1 MCPILPFRARSKPAS
16 ASCRWCVIA
25 VSECSPDER
34 RRQAKLAR
42 SAGASPA
49 QVGLSKPPDSECCVS
64 RRQRRPRSV
73 HSDCVGCVSEPRNGL
88 FAGVE
93 TVLMVEHNTSNAVMR
108 GIVRPAGVKEHI
120 TRGRIVLELGI
131 SRVRPSADEVGGP
144 HREGEE
150 P

>member
-1 MCPILPFRARSKPAS
+1 
-16 ASCRWCVIA
+16 
-25 VSECSPDER
+25 
-34 RRQAKLAR
+34 
-42 SAGASPA
+42 
-49 QVGLSKPPDSECCVS
+49 
-64 RRQRRPRSV
+64 
-73 HSDCVGCVSEPRNGL
+73 
-88 FAGVE
+88 
-93 TVLMVEHNTSNAVMR
+93 MVEHNTSNAVMR